1 MQRVLRFCG
10 ATVPQA
16 NFSEKWGNGKIF
28 LESCRGAVGRVGGL
42 ATDPVR
48 ELLDDLA
55 VRGRVNLHVESCLM
69 PGLEAMTVIA
79 ITTQDGVG

>member
-28 LESCRGAVGRVGGL
+28 LESCRGLPGEPGEL
-42 ATDPVR
+42 AMSLVR
-48 ELLDDLA
+48 ELLDDRA

-69 PGLEAMTVIA
+69 PGLETVTVIA